1 MPAKGT
7 PATILVVD
15 DEMDMRT
22 LVRVVIDL
30 ANHGLSIVGEAA
42 DGLEAL
48 HLWQELDDPD
58 VIILDNR
65 MPGASGLE
73 VAGSILSRRPGQ
85 LIVLFSAFL
94 DDEIRAEAAAV
105 GIAACVS
112 KDDVYRLPEVIW
124 ALAPAA

>member
-15 DEMDMRT
+15 DEIDMRT
-22 LVRVVIDL
+22 LVRVIIDL
-30 ANHGLSIVGEAA
+30 ANHGLAIVGEAA
-42 DGLEAL
+42 DGIEAL

-73 VAGSILSRRPGQ
+73 VAGSILSRRPDQ

-94 DDEIRAEAAAV
+94 DDEVRTEAAAL
-105 GIAACVS
+105 GIAAVVS
-112 KDDVYRLPEVIW
+112 KDDVYSLPQVIW
-124 ALAPAA
+124 SLDAAA